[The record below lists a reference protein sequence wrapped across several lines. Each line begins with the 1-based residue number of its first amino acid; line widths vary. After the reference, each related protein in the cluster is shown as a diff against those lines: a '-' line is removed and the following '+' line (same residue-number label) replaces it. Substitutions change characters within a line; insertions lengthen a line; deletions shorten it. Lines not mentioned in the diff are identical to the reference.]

1 VHSSP
6 NPLVFAH
13 RGGRALGP
21 ENTIAAFDLGMA
33 AGADGL
39 ELDVQLSRDGHVV
52 VCHDPTLDRTTDAI
66 GPLADRTAAEQAA
79 VNASVRYGIDLEMP
93 WTGAPA
99 GLPTLD
105 EVLARYPR
113 ASVIIEMKGD
123 RTDLG
128 PAVVEAVR
136 RARAG
141 SRVCLGSFSSAVL
154 AAARRAGPELVTSA
168 SREEALRALQ
178 RSWLW
183 LSPGRVAYKA
193 FQVPER
199 AGRLRVVSP
208 RFLRSVHRA
217 GCAVHVWTV
226 NDEADMRRLFDW
238 GVDGIITDRP
248 DVAVWVRDRWSA
260 RRHDN
265 TTARWPDGTTAPRQG
280 VPNR

>member
-1 VHSSP
+1 MHSSHH
-6 NPLVFAH
+6 PLVFAH

-39 ELDVQLSRDGHVV
+39 ELDVQLSRDGQVM
-52 VCHDPTLDRTTDAI
+52 VCHDTTLDRTTDAV
-66 GPLADRTAAEQAA
+66 GPLGDRTAAELAR
-79 VNASVRYGIDLEMP
+79 VNASVRYGIDLEAP

-99 GLPTLD
+99 GLPTLED
-105 EVLARYPR
+105 VLARYPR
-113 ASVIIEMKGD
+113 ARIIIEMKGE

-128 PAVVEAVR
+128 PTVVQAVR
-136 RARAG
+136 RAGAV

-154 AAARRAGPELVTSA
+154 AAARRAGPELTTSA
-168 SREEALRALQ
+168 SRDEALQALQ
-178 RSWLW
+178 RSWFW
-183 LSPGRVAYKA
+183 LSPGRVVYKA

-226 NDEADMRRLFDW
+226 NEEADMRRLFDW
-238 GVDGIITDRP
+238 GVDGVITDRP
-248 DVAVWVRDRWSA
+248 DVAVRVRDQWVAGRA
-260 RRHDN
+260 
-265 TTARWPDGTTAPRQG
+265 AAPRRAREP
-280 VPNR
+280 VNP